1 MLSAIA
7 AIAVKELRLLW
18 RDRQAL
24 ALLFLMPAFFIL
36 VMSVALEGVFDAG
49 TRSHPLQ
56 ILIVNQDRGEAA
68 HDTLEQ
74 ARALEGVTLIEAGP
88 NGAWTRDDAEA
99 AIRQGR
105 FHFALL
111 FGPDYSDRI
120 AGIETGTAAA
130 PSSEGNLHRSN
141 ETVALALIVDPAIN
155 RQLQTM
161 VAGTLT
167 GVIERVRLGTQLPA
181 RFEEAFDS
189 EADDLPPPTVGDPS
203 AAPPDPADEVAE
215 VLGDDAQRVELELL
229 PPSGFDRA
237 RRPSATE
244 QNVPAYAI
252 FGVFFIVLTIAKS
265 FLREKLDGTFVRLLT
280 APVRKSVLIIG
291 KLMPYLLVNLLQ
303 IALMFAVGAA
313 VFGMHLG
320 NLPAFVLLS
329 FGTAAAAN
337 GLGLLVAAL
346 GHSEAQVDTLA
357 VLLAITLAALGGI
370 MVPTF
375 VMPEGLQQLSRLTPH
390 AWALSGYQ
398 DVIVRGLGVSD
409 ILPET
414 AVLLGFAS
422 IFWLVGL
429 WRLRLN

>member
-1 MLSAIA
+1 
-7 AIAVKELRLLW
+7 
-18 RDRQAL
+18 
-24 ALLFLMPAFFIL
+24 MPAFFIL
-36 VMSVALEGVFDAG
+36 IMSVALEGVFDAG

-56 ILIVNQDRGEAA
+56 ILVVNQDQGETAR
-68 HDTLEQ
+68 DTLEQ
-74 ARALEGVTLIEAGP
+74 ARGLEGVTLVEAGP
-88 NGAWTRDDAEA
+88 SGPWTRDEAEA

-111 FGPDYSDRI
+111 FGPGYSDRI
-120 AGIETGTAAA
+120 AGAETEAVVAR
-130 PSSEGNLHRSN
+130 PSPGSPPQPDEP
-141 ETVALALIVDPAIN
+141 VALALIVDPAIN

-167 GVIERVRLGTQLPA
+167 GVIERVRLATQLPA
-181 RFEEAFDS
+181 RFDEAFGAG
-189 EADDLPPPTVGDPS
+189 ADELPPPTVGDPS
-203 AAPPDPADEVAE
+203 AAPPDPTDEVAE
-215 VLGDDAQRVELELL
+215 VLGDDAQRVELQLL
-229 PPSGFDRA
+229 PPSGFDRE

-265 FLREKLDGTFVRLLT
+265 FLRERIDGTFVRLLT
-280 APVRKSVLIIG
+280 TPVRKSVLIIG

-303 IALMFAVGAA
+303 IALMFAVGAV
-313 VFGMHLG
+313 VFGMRLG
-320 NLPAFVLLS
+320 NLPAFALLS

-346 GHSEAQVDTLA
+346 GKSEAQVDTLA

-398 DVIVRGLGVSD
+398 DVIVRGLGVAD

-414 AVLLGFAS
+414 AVLIGFAAS
-422 IFWLVGL
+422 FWLIGL
-429 WRLRLN
+429 WRLRMN

>member
-1 MLSAIA
+1 MLSAIT

-68 HDTLEQ
+68 RDTLEQ
-74 ARALEGVTLIEAGP
+74 ARSLEGVTLVETGP
-88 NGAWTRDDAEA
+88 TGPWTRDDAEA

-120 AGIETGTAAA
+120 AGAETGSSAA
-130 PSSEGNLHRSN
+130 RSLQDSPPLSD
-141 ETVALALIVDPAIN
+141 EAVALALIVDPAIN

-167 GVIERVRLGTQLPA
+167 GVIERIRLATQLPA
-181 RFEEAFDS
+181 RFDEAFGAG
-189 EADDLPPPTVGDPS
+189 ADDLPPPTVGDPS
-203 AAPPDPADEVAE
+203 AAPEPADEVAE
-215 VLGDDAQRVELELL
+215 VLGDDAQRVELQLL

-265 FLREKLDGTFVRLLT
+265 FLRERLDGTFVRLLT
-280 APVRKSVLIIG
+280 APIRKSVLIIG

-303 IALMFAVGAA
+303 IALMFAVGTV
-313 VFGMHLG
+313 VFDMRLG
-320 NLPAFVLLS
+320 NLPAFALLS

-346 GHSEAQVDTLA
+346 GQSEAQVDTLA

-398 DVIVRGLGVSD
+398 DVIVRGLGVTD

-414 AVLLGFAS
+414 AVLIGFAA